1 MAIGAAAPRT
11 CKKPG
16 TRRKLPITCASNRSC
31 GKRRPNSPS
40 PRRLARSRTLF
51 PGRRRVVRQHQW
63 HAGSLALYGHFL
75 AVTGRRAAAR
85 AQLNQAA
92 AYPEPPGYGGDFYIP
107 FLAEGYLH
115 LDADEQA
122 ATYVKRIQAQ
132 RGFMYYGNSVDRV
145 LGVVAARAG
154 NWAMAEQAFE
164 NGLSLCRRANNQPE
178 EAAILYEQARAAL
191 VRSHAQHAPGQQHA
205 LQHMHTLCRQA
216 RVLFVQYD
224 MQRAVA
230 LVDTLQ
236 EGVRQLE
243 TRAQQASKS
252 SSVFT
257 SQPPSS
263 RTELSPAGYILDR
276 SLTKRELEVL
286 RLVAE
291 GHTDR
296 EVADILVL
304 SPRTVNR
311 HLSNIFVKLDVPG
324 RAAAAAYAVR
334 QGWVS

>member
-1 MAIGAAAPRT
+1 
-11 CKKPG
+11 
-16 TRRKLPITCASNRSC
+16 
-31 GKRRPNSPS
+31 
-40 PRRLARSRTLF
+40 
-51 PGRRRVVRQHQW
+51 
-63 HAGSLALYGHFL
+63 
-75 AVTGRRAAAR
+75 
-85 AQLNQAA
+85 
-92 AYPEPPGYGGDFYIP
+92 
-107 FLAEGYLH
+107 
-115 LDADEQA
+115 
-122 ATYVKRIQAQ
+122 
-132 RGFMYYGNSVDRV
+132 MYYGNSVDRV